1 MVYKNILKL
10 LMIVPLSE
18 CPCMLLTPSL
28 CSVLVSVQP
37 DESFSDDF
45 LFPMTSRLSYTS
57 SPESDGEFCGD
68 ETPRRNTSS
77 RSSHSQV
84 KYHSSDSEVKYH
96 SGDIQVKYRLEISFL
111 VTVRLNAGYF
121 LYYFHFNKKTPGYRY
136 PFSQSVSESVSQVNH
151 RL

>member
-96 SGDIQVKYRLEISFL
+96 SGDILSSDSQVK
-111 VTVRLNAGYF
+111 TGYF
-121 LYYFHFNKKTPGYRY
+121 LYSLNFIKKPGYRY
-136 PFSQSVSESVSQVNH
+136 PFSQSVSQTVSQVNH